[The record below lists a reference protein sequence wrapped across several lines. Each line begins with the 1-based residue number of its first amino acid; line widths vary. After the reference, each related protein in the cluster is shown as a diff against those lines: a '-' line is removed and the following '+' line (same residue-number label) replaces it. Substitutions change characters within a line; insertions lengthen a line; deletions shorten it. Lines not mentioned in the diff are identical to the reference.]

1 MRTTFKL
8 RGFALL
14 FVFAL
19 LAGACAADDT
29 SSSSATDAA
38 DPTDAM
44 ADEPT
49 DAMADEPTDAMADEP
64 TDAMADEPT
73 DAMADEGDSSTICDT
88 DALVEA
94 VEGGTEEGT
103 LAGMA

>member
-1 MRTTFKL
+1 MKMKL
-8 RGFALL
+8 SRIPKIMLL
-14 FVFAL
+14 LMIMAVFAT
-19 LAGACAADDT
+19 ACAADDT
-29 SSSSATDAA
+29 TATSDS
-38 DPTDAM
+38 T
-44 ADEPT
+44 E
-49 DAMADEPTDAMADEP
+49 AMADEPTDAMADEP